1 MMKYLLIGGGVL
13 VLALGTTVT
22 IQTLRLDKANALIE
36 VEKQNTQRAVEA
48 HAASELVRK
57 QLAAYNEELE
67 TARGEAMTAQI
78 LREKNY
84 ADQIQQLLDAERDGK
99 AVPLSTAGR
108 EYFDRVRREQQAA
121 SPDQAGNRKAPAVPR

>member
-1 MMKYLLIGGGVL
+1 MIKYLLIGGVVL
-13 VLALGTTVT
+13 VTAVG

-67 TARGEAMTAQI
+67 TARGEALTAQI

-108 EYFDRVRREQQAA
+108 EYFERVRREQQAN
-121 SPDQAGNRKAPAVPR
+121 DGRNQAGSRKAPAVAR